1 MGNQYDL
8 IIIGAGPGGLAAA
21 VTAEDLGLKTLVVDE
36 QPEPGGQIYRSMER
50 SRSENVDVLGKDY
63 FAGKPLVETF
73 RASSATYIPNTT
85 VINIANNFDVDL
97 LSGGETQ
104 RVRGRRVL
112 LSIGATERPVPMKK
126 WTLPGV
132 MGAAAADIL
141 FKSADMVPDE
151 PVVIAGSGPLLLLA
165 ACHLVDNGVEIAAM
179 VETASFKDY
188 IKAAPYLPGALLR
201 CSYLLKGL
209 QMRWKVKRAGVPLY
223 MGCRDLEVIGGER
236 AEGLRF
242 SYRGRQKDID
252 AKTVLLHEGVVPNIR
267 LSESLN
273 CEHEW
278 YEPQRYWKPV
288 LDIWGQTSVKG
299 VSIAGD
305 SAGIGGGPMATVRG
319 HLAAIDSAY
328 KLQIISESER
338 DRLAE
343 QHKIYLNK
351 EKAIRPFLDHI
362 FPPSRQTLVPAG
374 DNIMVCRCEEITSGQ
389 IREAI
394 GQGARHPTQI
404 KGRTRAG
411 MGPCQGRMCAA
422 TISEIIADS
431 CLIDIV
437 DVGSLRV
444 RTPLKPLSIE
454 QFANMRFG
462 SNGGDK
468 D

>member
-1 MGNQYDL
+1 MNKIYDL

-21 VTAEDLGLKTLVVDE
+21 VTAESLGLKTLVVDE

-50 SRSENVDVLGKDY
+50 SRLENADVLGKDY
-63 FAGKPLVETF
+63 FAGKKLVESF
-73 RASSATYIPNTT
+73 RASGATYMPNTT
-85 VINIANNFDVDL
+85 VLNIANEFIVDL
-97 LSGGETQ
+97 ISEGKTLRVQGQ
-104 RVRGRRVL
+104 RML
-112 LSIGATERPVPMKK
+112 LSIGAVERPVPMKN

-179 VETASFKDY
+179 VETAGIKDY
-188 IKAAPYLPGALLR
+188 MKAVPFLPRALLR
-201 CSYLLKGL
+201 FDYLIKGL

-223 MGCRDLEVIGGER
+223 IGCRNLEVIGKER

-242 SYRGRQKDID
+242 TCRGKQVDIT
-252 AKTVLLHEGVVPNIR
+252 AKSVLLHEGVVPNLR
-267 LSESLN
+267 LSQSLN

-288 LDIWGQTSVKG
+288 LNTWGQTSVEG

-305 SAGIGGGPMATVRG
+305 AAGIGGGPMATVRG

-328 KLQIISESER
+328 KLQKISESER
-338 DRLAE
+338 DSLAIK
-343 QHKIYLNK
+343 HNK
-351 EKAIRPFLDHI
+351 NLDKEELIRPFLDHV
-362 FPPSRQTLVPAG
+362 FPANPQTLNPT
-374 DNIMVCRCEEITSGQ
+374 DDETLVCRCEEITAGQ
-389 IREAI
+389 IRNAI
-394 GQGARHPTQI
+394 AQGARHPAQI
-404 KGRTRAG
+404 KGKTRAG
-411 MGPCQGRMCAA
+411 MGPCQARMCAS

-431 CLIDIV
+431 CSIDIV

-454 QFANMRFG
+454 QYANMEFD
-462 SNGGDK
+462 NK

>member
-1 MGNQYDL
+1 MDKIYDL

-21 VTAEDLGLKTLVVDE
+21 VTAGNLGLNTLVVDE

-50 SRSENVDVLGKDY
+50 SRPENVHVLGKDY
-63 FAGKPLVETF
+63 FAGKPLVEAF
-73 RASSATYIPNTT
+73 RASGVTYMPNTT
-85 VINIANNFDVDL
+85 VLNIANDFDVDL
-97 LSGGETQ
+97 VSAGATQ
-104 RVRGRRVL
+104 RVRGRRML
-112 LSIGATERPVPMKK
+112 LSIGAAERPVPMKN

-151 PVVIAGSGPLLLLA
+151 PVVLAGSGPLLLLA

-179 VETASFKDY
+179 VETASLKDY
-188 IKAAPYLPGALLR
+188 IKAVPFLPGALLR

-209 QMRWKVKRAGVPLY
+209 QMRLKVRRAGVPLY
-223 MGCRDLEVIGGER
+223 IGCRDLKVIGRER

-242 SYRGRQKDID
+242 TCRGKQMDIA
-252 AKTVLLHEGVVPNIR
+252 AKSILLHEGVVPNLR
-267 LSESLN
+267 LSQSLN

-288 LDIWGQTSVKG
+288 LDLWGQTSVEG
-299 VSIAGD
+299 VSVAGD
-305 SAGIGGGPMATVRG
+305 ASGIGGGPIAAATG

-328 KLQIISESER
+328 KLHKISEAER
-338 DRLAE
+338 DRLAAE
-343 QHKIYLNK
+343 HRKNLNK
-351 EKAIRPFLDHI
+351 ERLIRPFLDHV
-362 FPPSRQTLVPAG
+362 FPPSRQTLNPT
-374 DNIMVCRCEEITSGQ
+374 DDEILVCRCEEITAGQ

-394 GQGARHPTQI
+394 AQGARHPAQI

-422 TISEIIADS
+422 TIAEMIADS
-431 CLIDIV
+431 CSLDIAE
-437 DVGSLRV
+437 VGSLRV
-444 RTPLKPLSIE
+444 RTPLKPLNIE
-454 QFANMRFG
+454 QYANMKFG
-462 SNGGDK
+462 EK